1 MVRQGP
7 VRIKE
12 GRLRTAALKWVVLTE
27 STLALYKSQGPGQRP
42 RVVISLR
49 DVTSVERTEDNHHD
63 LILEIRGSKR
73 YLLKF
78 ENDNELYDWKD
89 DISRYS
95 VASNVTYLTSSFVHR
110 VHVGFDHVSG
120 KYTGLPQAWAHIVEQ
135 PPPYKRAYQQVPQ
148 ANIPIDVKS
157 DYQPTRA
164 EQLGSNRPLEGR
176 GELSPSWRKSLQGAG
191 FSGDEITAIEARRRE
206 NPVVEYGTAL

>member
-1 MVRQGP
+1 MSLRFRSWEINFHFRFSFEVRSRNGPAELASPGGGEAEKSPMVRQGP
-7 VRIKE
+7 VRVKE
-12 GRLRTAALKWVVLTE
+12 GRLRTAAVKWVVLTE

-63 LILEIRGSKR
+63 LILEIRGPKR

-78 ENDNELYDWKD
+78 KNDNELYDWKD

-95 VASNVTYLTSSFVHR
+95 VGLDVTLPRMFVHR

-120 KYTGLPQAWAHIVEQ
+120 KYTGVPLEWAHIVEQ
-135 PPPYKRAYQQVPQ
+135 PPPYKRALPQVPQ
-148 ANIPIDVKS
+148 ANIPEDVKS
-157 DYQPTRA
+157 DEISDPYD
-164 EQLGSNRPLEGR
+164 NY
-176 GELSPSWRKSLQGAG
+176 G
-191 FSGDEITAIEARRRE
+191 F
-206 NPVVEYGTAL
+206 AL